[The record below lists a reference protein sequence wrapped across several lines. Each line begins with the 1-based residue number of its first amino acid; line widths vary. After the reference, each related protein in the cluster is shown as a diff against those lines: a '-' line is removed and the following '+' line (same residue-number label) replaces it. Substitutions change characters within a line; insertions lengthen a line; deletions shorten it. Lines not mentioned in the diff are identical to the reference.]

1 MNQLKK
7 SLLANQLINELEI
20 YCTNRSCNWKG
31 PLDNIKQHLSKCMY
45 KSDKLPEWYL
55 QYVKQ
60 QEEELQKE
68 EEAQELLDETERD
81 IQREQ

>member
-1 MNQLKK
+1 
-7 SLLANQLINELEI
+7 
-20 YCTNRSCNWKG
+20 
-31 PLDNIKQHLSKCMY
+31 MY

-81 IQREQ
+81 IQREQQTLPLSMRLFQNKVDNIDELASMVQ